1 MAPTADS
8 FLLVIP
14 GLGSCGPGCCRWMY
28 ALTEPQQKAL
38 SQALG
43 LHTAGCRLPAP
54 QSLLTLVSGPP
65 LPPLPPFPPST
76 FRKIHQGS
84 DTGAEAAAAEGA
96 RVRGQASLE
105 RCCDADEGTR
115 GRQLLHLKFGGQE
128 TYGHRI
134 IMPVT
139 WAGSFEGS
147 QERGPRGNTAHS

>member
-28 ALTEPQQKAL
+28 TLTEPQQKAL

-65 LPPLPPFPPST
+65 LPPLPPFPLLRSGKYIRDRT
-76 FRKIHQGS
+76 
-84 DTGAEAAAAEGA
+84 
-96 RVRGQASLE
+96 LE
-105 RCCDADEGTR
+105 
-115 GRQLLHLKFGGQE
+115 QKLLLLRE
-128 TYGHRI
+128 
-134 IMPVT
+134 P
-139 WAGSFEGS
+139 E
-147 QERGPRGNTAHS
+147 